1 MKYFPPLDTIRKFA
15 RVVFIMLCSSLAS
28 DCHVRAIYWK
38 SFHFQQHRYKRCFV
52 GQKAVEWMCAQK
64 FAASRTEV

>member
-1 MKYFPPLDTIRKFA
+1 MKYFFFLDTIRKFA
-15 RVVFIMLCSSLAS
+15 RVLFILLCLSLAS
-28 DCHVRAIYWK
+28 DYHVRAVYWK

-64 FAASRTEV
+64 LAASRTEV